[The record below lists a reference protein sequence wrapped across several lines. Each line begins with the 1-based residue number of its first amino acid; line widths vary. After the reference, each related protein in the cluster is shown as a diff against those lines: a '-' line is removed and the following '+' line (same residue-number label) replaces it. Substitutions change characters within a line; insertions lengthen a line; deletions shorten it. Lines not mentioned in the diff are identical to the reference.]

1 VVSAQGRAE
10 TVPVLIQSQIAQ
22 RQIPSRRLRVLLAE
36 DNSVNQLVATRL
48 LQKRGHHVVVTANGR
63 EALSALKLAALKNE
77 PYDVVLMDVQMPEM
91 DGIEATIA
99 LRELEK
105 ESGHHQPVVALTAM
119 VIKGDRERCIAAGM
133 DGYLSKPIRQLELD
147 EILDGYTANLE
158 STEEIEAR
166 LPPPESAVVDEAE
179 LMERVGNDLE
189 FLSELTE
196 VYRTE
201 YPAQL
206 ASARIALANC
216 DAKSLT
222 QSTHAIR
229 GALANLGAT
238 RASAAAFSIEEM
250 AALSDFS
257 CVAQTLDILEK
268 EIQLV
273 LTALESLCSGAAK

>member
-1 VVSAQGRAE
+1 
-10 TVPVLIQSQIAQ
+10 
-22 RQIPSRRLRVLLAE
+22 
-36 DNSVNQLVATRL
+36 
-48 LQKRGHHVVVTANGR
+48 
-63 EALSALKLAALKNE
+63 
-77 PYDVVLMDVQMPEM
+77 
-91 DGIEATIA
+91 
-99 LRELEK
+99 
-105 ESGHHQPVVALTAM
+105 
-119 VIKGDRERCIAAGM
+119 
-133 DGYLSKPIRQLELD
+133 
-147 EILDGYTANLE
+147 
-158 STEEIEAR
+158 
-166 LPPPESAVVDEAE
+166 
-179 LMERVGNDLE
+179 MERVGNDLE

-238 RASAAAFSIEEM
+238 RASATAFSIEEM